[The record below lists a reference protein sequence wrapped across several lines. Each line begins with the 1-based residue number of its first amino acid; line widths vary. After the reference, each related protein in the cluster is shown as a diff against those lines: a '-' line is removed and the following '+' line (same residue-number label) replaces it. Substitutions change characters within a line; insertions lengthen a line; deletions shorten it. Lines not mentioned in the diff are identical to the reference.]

1 MPNPRRAVPAVLAG
15 ALLLAACG
23 TEEGGSTRAGGE
35 GGPVSAEIL
44 CPSDFPRYG
53 TTNAEEPD
61 PTATPSGTPSALPLP
76 PADGTADADAEV
88 RITGLYSWGPDS
100 GCAGADVS
108 ADFEVTNRGEETAT
122 YTITFGFRG
131 GMGGGTD
138 NGQRTI
144 ESVGPGKT
152 VKGTVVKAA
161 DMGSPSEVSG
171 ISVVKVRSVPVA
183 EAATASGPCPKSG
196 LHVYADQGDAAMG
209 LRAVGLHLVNCGST
223 PYELNGYP
231 EIELL
236 DEDHESVD
244 GVRMLQGT
252 AQISTGLGDD
262 TARPVTLA
270 PGEAARAT
278 LAWRNTTQSGTPV
291 NAPYARVHAKPGAA
305 PVMVVPE
312 FDLGTTGQLGV
323 SAWAK
328 DETLSTPRS

>member
-23 TEEGGSTRAGGE
+23 TEEGDSTPTGSE
-35 GGPVSAEIL
+35 GGPVSAGTL
-44 CPSDFPRYG
+44 CPSDQPQYG
-53 TTNAEEPD
+53 A
-61 PTATPSGTPSALPLP
+61 PTAEAPVATAIPSGTPSALPLP
-76 PADGTADADAEV
+76 PADGTADDEV
-88 RITGLYSWGPDS
+88 RITGLYAWGPDS

-108 ADFEVTNRGEETAT
+108 ADFEVTNRGAQAAT

-131 GMGGGTD
+131 GVGGGTD
-138 NGQRTI
+138 HGQRTV

-152 VKGTVVKAA
+152 VKGTVVRAA
-161 DMGSPSEVSG
+161 ESTGSPSDVSG

-183 EAATASGPCPKSG
+183 EASTASGPCPESG

-209 LRAVGLHLVNCGST
+209 LRAVGLHLVNCGDN
-223 PYELNGYP
+223 PYALNGYP

-236 DEDHESVD
+236 DEDHASVD
-244 GVRMLQGT
+244 GVRILQGT
-252 AQISTGLGDD
+252 ARISTGLGDD
-262 TARPVTLA
+262 TARPVTLE

-305 PVMVVPE
+305 PVMVIPE

-328 DETLSTPRS
+328 DETLSTPQS